1 MQPRGGSRQ
10 QNTCP
15 NPVTVW
21 WEGWVGAEG
30 DIGTSNRRKYKKY
43 VPTYMNIYIQRLS
56 DSNSTIVCVV
66 CMYDNVELHVCTYL

>member
-1 MQPRGGSRQ
+1 MQPSGGSRQ

-21 WEGWVGAEG
+21 WDGWIGAEG

-43 VPTYMNIYIQRLS
+43 VPIHMYTYIQIL
-56 DSNSTIVCVV
+56 SNSMTVCAYV
-66 CMYDNVELHVCTYL
+66 YDNVELCTYL